1 MKLGTVSGSHNPAD
15 IGTKRLPAA
24 RLRSLMR
31 VLGMYDLKCGSGEGA
46 DDPGGL
52 SKKRQSVIPVLSD
65 LSLLQA
71 QGCQNNSEHSRSSSV
86 SFILIVFMVMIGFG
100 IAVLFMWANRPR
112 AVREEREPDAEP
124 EASDPTST
132 AEIGAPAAAS
142 SSHDLQPAASSSHAP
157 RQPIG

>member
-1 MKLGTVSGSHNPAD
+1 
-15 IGTKRLPAA
+15 
-24 RLRSLMR
+24 
-31 VLGMYDLKCGSGEGA
+31 
-46 DDPGGL
+46 
-52 SKKRQSVIPVLSD
+52 
-65 LSLLQA
+65 
-71 QGCQNNSEHSRSSSV
+71 
-86 SFILIVFMVMIGFG
+86 MIGFG